1 MFSNPVLHFSQLA
14 RPALAIVQILLRLIS
29 ATAAPRSPWF
39 GTVNHEHCCG
49 RRRIVARAVT
59 GTECPT
65 LTAVTTFPRG
75 GVAFGRL
82 PCCSHLQSSSRWGF
96 SSRNIGFRC
105 IPPPPWLLRLP
116 RHKPSGLALTAR
128 PNDAK
133 TFTHPAAWPPHP
145 AAQPRRPCGGER
157 PRLPPGLPAERRG
170 FLRLISSA
178 PPF

>member
-1 MFSNPVLHFSQLA
+1 MFLQPGV
-14 RPALAIVQILLRLIS
+14 ALFATRAPSTRNVQILLRLSS

-59 GTECPT
+59 GTECPA

-105 IPPPPWLLRLP
+105 IPTPPWLLRLP
-116 RHKPSGLALTAR
+116 RHKPSGLALTVR
-128 PNDAK
+128 PNDANDLDLDPIQLRSLVG
-133 TFTHPAAWPPHP
+133 HA
-145 AAQPRRPCGGER
+145 
-157 PRLPPGLPAERRG
+157 AERVRDCRPACRQKG
-170 FLRLISSA
+170 EDFCG
-178 PPF
+178 